1 MAKQVYMGYECSFGV
16 KVTPEAEDYTD
27 FLDITS
33 VDYSSSVEKDEWYAF
48 RDKGKKTSIV
58 TGREDSVSVTTKALK
73 DDVALKYCV
82 LVGMTK
88 SGSDAQVQCK
98 LTIPTGFTIEG
109 AATVEL
115 SNPGTGD
122 ANAVPDVEI
131 NFTFS
136 GDYTITKNEE

>member
-16 KVTPEAEDYTD
+16 KTSTDAPDYTD
-27 FLDITS
+27 FLDVTS

-48 RDKGKKTSIV
+48 RDRGKKTSIV

-73 DDVALKYCV
+73 DDEALKYCI
-82 LVGMTK
+82 LTGMTK

-109 AATVEL
+109 AATVEV

-122 ANAVPDVEI
+122 ANTVPDVEI
-131 NFTFS
+131 TFTFS
-136 GDYTITKNEE
+136 GDYTVTKNEN